1 MVPHPEPRSYGRPAL
16 GKGRIGLL
24 LDQSGVHESRS
35 NQVPPDRKTRLH
47 APFSHEISAQRTWIE
62 VAVFERRDVGIAEGD
77 IGSGCARDV
86 RAIVRLER
94 GERDSEDARPQ
105 LILTETARR
114 VRPAGV
120 ETLSWMENSI
130 VEGCGDTDSLRGAP
144 KRTHPAD
151 TSVRSDRAAFSHL

>member
-1 MVPHPEPRSYGRPAL
+1 MVPHPDPRSYGRPAP

-47 APFSHEISAQRTWIE
+47 APFSHEIPAQRTWIE
-62 VAVFERRDVGIAEGD
+62 VAVFER
-77 IGSGCARDV
+77 RDV

-94 GERDSEDARPQ
+94 GERDSEDTRPQ
-105 LILTETARR
+105 LILPETAHR
-114 VRPAGV
+114 VRSAGV

-130 VEGCGDTDSLRGAP
+130 AEGCCDTDRLRSAA

-151 TSVRSDRAAFSHL
+151 TSVRSDRAAFSH